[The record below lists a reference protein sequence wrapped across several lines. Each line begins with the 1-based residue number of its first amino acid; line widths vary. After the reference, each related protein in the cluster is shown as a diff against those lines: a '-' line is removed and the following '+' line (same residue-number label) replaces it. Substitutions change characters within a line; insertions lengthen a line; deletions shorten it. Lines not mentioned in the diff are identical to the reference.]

1 MRTHSKYEL
10 QDSST
15 IAEES
20 DKESAGHSVQSVN
33 ISGEAFK
40 FVKEEVVDV
49 DS

>member
-20 DKESAGHSVQSVN
+20 SKESVGYSGQSEN
-33 ISGEAFK
+33 INGEAFK
-40 FVKEEVVDV
+40 FVKKEVVD
-49 DS
+49 S